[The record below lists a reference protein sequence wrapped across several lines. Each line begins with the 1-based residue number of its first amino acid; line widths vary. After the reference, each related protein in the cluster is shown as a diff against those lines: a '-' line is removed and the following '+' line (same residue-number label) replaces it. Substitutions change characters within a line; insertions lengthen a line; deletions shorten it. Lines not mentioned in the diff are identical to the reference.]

1 MKKQGHVMMK
11 KDLMQRDLTKKDL
24 IKRVLIETGS
34 TKMDMIV

>member
-1 MKKQGHVMMK
+1 MKQQRHVMMK